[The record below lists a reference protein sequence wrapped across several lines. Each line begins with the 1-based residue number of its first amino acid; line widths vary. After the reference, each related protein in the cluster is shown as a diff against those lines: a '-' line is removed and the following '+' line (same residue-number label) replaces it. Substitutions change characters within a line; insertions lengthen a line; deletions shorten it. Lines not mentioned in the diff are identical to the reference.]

1 MFLFFFFELPP
12 LGELELK
19 RENENHQKQTTLHTS
34 QSQTDNAMNTP
45 GQYRHVFINDD
56 THTVMSNSDL
66 LPNNESS
73 PLLHSTKDMFTSSSG
88 TSVLSLNNNE
98 EKETITEGEKET
110 ITEGE
115 KGTIGEG
122 ERRTLRGSDN
132 NTDKEGAR
140 LKSEAE
146 GTYRGQETA
155 RAYGTFASVS
165 REGVRLSSTD
175 TIKCV
180 ICSDVFVYL
189 GMKLKRLGWLIS
201 ELIREEIVVLLA
213 LLFFT
218 LFDELVLEVKEE
230 LSIMSLSIC
239 PLFM

>member
-1 MFLFFFFELPP
+1 MMLVWTVIEIMFLFLFFELPP

-19 RENENHQKQTTLHTS
+19 RENESHQKQTTLQTS

-45 GQYRHVFINDD
+45 GQYRHVFISDD
-56 THTVMSNSDL
+56 TQTVMSNSDQF
-66 LPNNESS
+66 PNNESS

-98 EKETITEGEKET
+98 QKET

-122 ERRTLRGSDN
+122 ERRTLRGNDN

-140 LKSEAE
+140 LKSETE
-146 GTYRGQETA
+146 GTYRGQITA
-155 RAYGTFASVS
+155 RNEAYGTFASVS
-165 REGVRLSSTD
+165 REGVRSPSTD

-201 ELIREEIVVLLA
+201 ELVREEIVVLLA

-218 LFDELVLEVKEE
+218 LFDELVLEVK
-230 LSIMSLSIC
+230 
-239 PLFM
+239 

>member
-98 EKETITEGEKET
+98 EKETITEGE
-110 ITEGE
+110 
-115 KGTIGEG
+115 
-122 ERRTLRGSDN
+122 RRTLRGNDN

-165 REGVRLSSTD
+165 REGVRSSSTD